1 MCFSTEASFTAA
13 LILGATGGATLKN
26 STSRSQLF
34 LAAIPLLFALQQLS
48 EGLVWL
54 HLSEN
59 IGSQTLFIN
68 AQRSFLMFAFIIW
81 PTWIPLS
88 FALLEQVPW
97 RRRLLYFNLA
107 CGVGLSSLNLF
118 YGLKQE
124 PYVHVVHH
132 SLQYLGKLPPQ
143 ATIYPL
149 VVLLPCFLSSLKGV
163 LPFGIVITIGFFIAH
178 YFYVE
183 TLTSVWCFF
192 AAIVS
197 LSIYKILKDNQA
209 LAEKT
214 LHSKKPRF

>member
-13 LILGATGGATLKN
+13 FILGATGGATLKS
-26 STSRSQLF
+26 STSRSQFF

-81 PTWIPLS
+81 PIWTPLS
-88 FALLEQVPW
+88 LAMLEQVPW
-97 RRRLLYFNLA
+97 RRRMLFFNLA
-107 CGVGLSSLNLF
+107 CGVALSALNLF

-124 PYVHVVHH
+124 PNVHVVHH
-132 SLQYLGKLPPQ
+132 SLQYLGKLPSQ
-143 ATIYPL
+143 AITYPL
-149 VVLLPCFLSSLKGV
+149 VVLLPCFLSSLRGV
-163 LPFGIVITIGFFIAH
+163 LSFGIIVTISFFIAD
-178 YFYVE
+178 YFY
-183 TLTSVWCFF
+183 TATFTSVWCFF

-209 LAEKT
+209 LAEKKT
-214 LHSKKPRF
+214 L